1 MDLSIIIVNWNSK
14 DFLAEAL
21 NSVQATVQ
29 GISYEVLVI
38 DSGSF
43 DGCAEMLA
51 QSYPWVRF
59 VQSDSNLGFAKANN
73 AAFQLSRGDVI
84 LFLNPDTKV
93 LGSAIADL
101 MRTLRSRPDAGLV
114 GPKLL
119 NGDGSVQETCIR
131 AFPTLL
137 NQLLDSDFL
146 RQRFPNS
153 TLWGKRAL
161 ATVDA
166 MPKQVEALSGAS
178 LMISRKVFEQVG
190 MFSTD
195 YFMYSEDMD
204 LCLMA
209 ARHGFNAYYVPA
221 AVVVHYGGASSSQS
235 PTSSFSAVMRLE
247 SQWRF
252 FRKMY
257 SARYAAAYR
266 ACMFFASLLRIAAL
280 TMALPLRL
288 FKPERRGLIYSLHK
302 WAARLRWTVGAQT
315 WMRNY

>member
-21 NSVQATVQ
+21 NSVQATVH

-43 DGCAEMLA
+43 DGCAEMLV

-59 VQSDSNLGFAKANN
+59 IQSGSNLGFAKANN
-73 AAFQLSRGDVI
+73 EAFRLSHGDVI

-93 LGSAIADL
+93 LGNAITEL
-101 MRTLRSRPDAGLV
+101 MRTLNSRPDAGLV

-119 NGDGSVQETCIR
+119 NGDGSVQETCVR
-131 AFPTLL
+131 AFPTLV
-137 NQLLDSDFL
+137 NQLLDSEVL
-146 RQRFPNS
+146 RRRFPNS

-161 ATVDA
+161 GTVDA
-166 MPKQVEALSGAS
+166 MPKRVEALSGAS
-178 LMISRKVFEQVG
+178 LMASRKVFEQVG

-204 LCLMA
+204 LCLKA
-209 ARHGFNAYYVPA
+209 ARQGFNAYYVPS

-252 FRKMY
+252 FRKMH
-257 SARYAAAYR
+257 SAPYAAVYR
-266 ACMFFASLLRIAAL
+266 VGMFIASLLRISAL
-280 TMALPLRL
+280 IMALMIR
-288 FKPERRGLIYSLHK
+288 FFRPEQQGLVYSLRK
-302 WAARLRWTVGAQT
+302 WAARLRWTIGAQT

>member
-21 NSVQATVQ
+21 DSVQATVQ

-43 DGCAEMLA
+43 DGCAEMLV
-51 QSYPWVRF
+51 QSHPWVRF
-59 VQSDSNLGFAKANN
+59 VQSASNLGFAKANN
-73 AAFQLSRGDVI
+73 EAFRLSRGDVI

-93 LGSAIADL
+93 IGNAIMEL
-101 MRTLRSRPDAGLV
+101 MRALKNRPDAGLV

-119 NGDGSVQETCIR
+119 NSDGSVQETCIR
-131 AFPTLL
+131 AFPTLT

-146 RQRFPNS
+146 RRRFPNS
-153 TLWGKRAL
+153 SLWGKRAL
-161 ATVDA
+161 GTADE
-166 MPKQVEALSGAS
+166 MPKRVEALSGAS
-178 LMISRKVFEQVG
+178 LMVSRKVFEQVG

-204 LCLMA
+204 LCLKV
-209 ARHGFNAYYVPA
+209 ARLGFNTYYVPA
-221 AVVVHYGGASSSQS
+221 AVVVHYGGGSSSQS
-235 PTSSFSAVMRLE
+235 ATSSFSAVMRLE

-252 FRKMY
+252 FRKMH
-257 SARYAAAYR
+257 SAPYAAAYR
-266 ACMFFASLLRIAAL
+266 VGMFFASLLRIAAL
-280 TMALPLRL
+280 AIALPIRL
-288 FKPERRGLIYSLHK
+288 FNPQRQGLVYSLHK
-302 WAARLRWTVGAQT
+302 WAARLRWTVGAQA

>member
-1 MDLSIIIVNWNSK
+1 MDLSILIVNWNSK

-21 NSVQATVQ
+21 DSVRATVQ
-29 GISYEVLVI
+29 GIDYEVLVI

-43 DGCAEMLA
+43 DGCAEMLV

-59 VQSDSNLGFAKANN
+59 VQSASNLGFAKANN
-73 AAFQLSRGDVI
+73 EAFRLSRGDVV

-93 LGSAIADL
+93 LGNAIEEL
-101 MRTLRSRPDAGLV
+101 MRALASRPDAGLV

-131 AFPTLL
+131 AFPTLV

-146 RQRFPNS
+146 RRRFPNS
-153 TLWGKRAL
+153 ALWGKRAL
-161 ATVDA
+161 GTLDA
-166 MPKQVEALSGAS
+166 LPKRVEALSGAS
-178 LMISRKVFEQVG
+178 LMVSRKVFEQVG

-204 LCLMA
+204 LCLKA
-209 ARHGFNAYYVPA
+209 ARQGFNAYYVPA
-221 AVVVHYGGASSSQS
+221 AVVVHYGGASSAQS

-252 FRKMY
+252 FRKMH
-257 SARYAAAYR
+257 SARYAAVYR
-266 ACMFFASLLRIAAL
+266 MGMFVASLMRIAAL
-280 TMALPLRL
+280 AMALPLRL

-302 WAARLRWTVGAQT
+302 WTARLRWTVGAQT